1 MKNPVHKFLALL
13 LVVALCFAPGCGQKS
28 VKDKTPSPTPEP
40 PKEKEVSVAVY
51 YLKFT
56 AADAYLVR
64 EVHKVKTTKDARIAA
79 VEELIRGTP
88 TTPGATT
95 VIPLDTKVL
104 GIKVD
109 NGLATV
115 DFSREV
121 LKANVGSSGEALG
134 IQSIVN
140 TLTEFP
146 DIQKVSFTVEGK
158 VDEQTR
164 DWWGH
169 VGLYDQPFERNLSVV
184 WEPVIWITSPQPGE
198 KITSPVKVTGTARV
212 FEATVNLRV
221 LDEKGNKLAETHTM
235 ATAGAPERGT
245 FETDIEFPKPSTDKG
260 YVEALWYSPKDGS
273 ELDKVRVPVRF
284 K

>member
-1 MKNPVHKFLALL
+1 MKSPVYRLMVLL
-13 LVVALCFAPGCGQKS
+13 LVVTLCMAAGCGQKS
-28 VKDKTPSPTPEP
+28 ANDNAPSPTPQP
-40 PKEKEVSVAVY
+40 PTEKEVSVAVY

-56 AADAYLVR
+56 STDAYLVR
-64 EVHKVKTTKDARIAA
+64 EVHKVKTDKDVRVAA
-79 VEELIRGTP
+79 VEELIKGTP
-88 TTPGATT
+88 TTPGASA
-95 VIPLDTKVL
+95 VIPPDTKVL
-104 GIKVD
+104 GIKVE
-109 NGLATV
+109 NGVATM

-121 LKANVGSSGEALG
+121 LKANVGSTGEALG

-146 DIQKVSFTVEGK
+146 DIKKVSFSVEGK
-158 VDEQTR
+158 IDERTR

-184 WEPVIWITSPQPGE
+184 WEPAIWVTSPQPGDT
-198 KITSPVKVTGTARV
+198 IQSPVKVSGTARV

-221 LDEKGNKLAETHTM
+221 LDANGNKLTETFTT

-245 FETDIEFPKPSTDKG
+245 FDVSIEFSKPATEQG
-260 YVEALWYSPKDGS
+260 YVEAFWYSPKDGS
-273 ELDKVRVPVRF
+273 ELDKVRVPVKF

>member
-1 MKNPVHKFLALL
+1 MKNTGHKLWVLL
-13 LVVALCFAPGCGQKS
+13 LVLALCAVAGCTQKS
-28 VKDKTPSPTPEP
+28 TGKKSPTPTPEA
-40 PKEKEVSVAVY
+40 PKTKEVSVAVY
-51 YLKFT
+51 YLKFS
-56 AADAYLVR
+56 AEDAYLVR
-64 EVHKVKTTKDARIAA
+64 EVHKIKTAKDTRIAA
-79 VEELIRGTP
+79 VEELIQGTP

-95 VIPLDTKVL
+95 VIPLGTKVL
-104 GIKVD
+104 GLKVD
-109 NGLATV
+109 KGLAIV

-121 LKANVGSSGEALG
+121 LKANVGSAGEALG

-146 DIQKVSFTVEGK
+146 GIERVSFTVEGK

-169 VGLYDQPFERNLSVV
+169 VGLYDQPFKRNISVV
-184 WEPVIWITSPQPGE
+184 WEPVIWVTSPQPGD
-198 KITSPVKVTGTARV
+198 KVSSPLKVTGTARV

-221 LDEKGNKLAETHTM
+221 LDKDGNKLAETHTM